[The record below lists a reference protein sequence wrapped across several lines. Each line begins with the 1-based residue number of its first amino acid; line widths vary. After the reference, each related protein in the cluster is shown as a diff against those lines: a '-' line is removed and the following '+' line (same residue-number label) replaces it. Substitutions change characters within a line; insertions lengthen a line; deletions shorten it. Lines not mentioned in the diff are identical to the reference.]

1 MKKRSISTGSLNFR
15 ITASAAVGLLLS
27 FLVLDAVILA
37 LMLPEDPAWIAYKA
51 EGIHSSSGFFAL
63 IKNAASARFF
73 VVLYITEAVLLLLK
87 IFLGSRSVKHKLEPV
102 ANLSRMAGQLSGS
115 DAFNEEKLRSLSAA
129 IDHIRPASGDEV
141 LRTGDKE
148 LAGLEGAVNDLIER
162 MRESYAQQAR
172 FVSDASHELRTPI
185 AVIKGYADM
194 LDRWGKTDETVLIES
209 VEAIKTESNRMSYL
223 VEQLLFL
230 ARGDSGKTQLKLEN
244 CDLFDMMQEVFEE
257 SKMID
262 KDHVYEFR
270 ANGPVP
276 ARGDISLLKQTARIL
291 VDNAA
296 KYTPAGETI
305 LLRTE
310 KETSAV
316 CFSVEDGGIGIA
328 GNALPYLFDRFYR
341 ADNSRARDSGGTG
354 LGLAIA
360 KWIVD
365 RHGGT
370 FDIVSREGFGTR
382 ITVRIPFRMAD
393 IEKR

>member
-15 ITASAAVGLLLS
+15 ITASAAVGLLFS

-37 LMLPEDPAWIAYKA
+37 MMLPEDPAWIAYKA
-51 EGIHSSSGFFAL
+51 EGIYSSSGFFAL

-73 VVLYITEAVLLLLK
+73 MVLYFTEAVLLLLK
-87 IFLGSRSVKHKLEPV
+87 ILFGSRSVKHKLEPV
-102 ANLSRMAGQLSGS
+102 ANLSRMAGKLSGS
-115 DAFNEEKLRSLSAA
+115 DAFNEEKLRSLSVA

-194 LDRWGKTDETVLIES
+194 LDRWGKTDETVLFES
-209 VEAIKTESNRMSYL
+209 VEAIRTESNRMSYL

-230 ARGDSGKTQLKLEN
+230 ARGDSGKTQLKPES

-270 ANGPVP
+270 ANGPIP
-276 ARGDISLLKQTARIL
+276 ACGDLSLLKQTARIL

-305 LLRTE
+305 LLCAK
-310 KETSAV
+310 KEASAV

-365 RHGGT
+365 RHGGS

-382 ITVRIPFRMAD
+382 ITVRIPAFRMTD
-393 IEKR
+393 H